1 MYITV
6 FPFIDLQDDERGYNK
21 EDVFPHPEAIYV
33 PTQERYDQ
41 IVKAGF
47 IVEKVEKVE
56 EVEEVEETPKT
67 KKAKTTEE
75 TAE

>member
-1 MYITV
+1 MYITI

-21 EDVFPHPEAIYV
+21 GDVFPHPEAIYV

-47 IVEKVEKVE
+47 IVE
-56 EVEEVEETPKT
+56 EVEETPKT

>member
-6 FPFIDLQDDERGYNK
+6 FPFIDLQDNEHGYNK
-21 EDVFPHPEAIYV
+21 GDVFPREEAIYV

-47 IVEKVEKVE
+47 IVEQ
-56 EVEEVEETPKT
+56 VEETQKT
-67 KKAKTTEE
+67 KSKAKVTEE
-75 TAE
+75 VDE

>member
-1 MYITV
+1 MYITI

-21 EDVFPHPEAIYV
+21 GDVFPHPEAIYV

-47 IVEKVEKVE
+47 IVE

-67 KKAKTTEE
+67 KKVKTTEE

>member
-1 MYITV
+1 MYITI

-21 EDVFPHPEAIYV
+21 GDVFPHPEAIYV

-47 IVEKVEKVE
+47 IVE

>member
-21 EDVFPHPEAIYV
+21 GDVFPHPEAIYV

-47 IVEKVEKVE
+47 IVEQVESKPKGRTKATDESE
-56 EVEEVEETPKT
+56 E
-67 KKAKTTEE
+67 
-75 TAE
+75 

>member
-6 FPFIDLQDDERGYNK
+6 FPFIDLQDEERGYNK
-21 EDVFPHPEAIYV
+21 GDVFPHPEAIYV

-47 IVEKVEKVE
+47 IVE
-56 EVEEVEETPKT
+56 EVEETPKT
-67 KKAKTTEE
+67 KKAKVTEE
-75 TAE
+75 VDE

>member
-21 EDVFPHPEAIYV
+21 GDVFPHPEAIYL

-47 IVEKVEKVE
+47 IVEKVE
-56 EVEEVEETPKT
+56 EVEETPKT
-67 KKAKTTEE
+67 KKVKTTEE

>member
-1 MYITV
+1 MYITI

-21 EDVFPHPEAIYV
+21 GDVFPHPEAIYV

-47 IVEKVEKVE
+47 IVE
-56 EVEEVEETPKT
+56 
-67 KKAKTTEE
+67 
-75 TAE
+75 

>member
-1 MYITV
+1 MYITI

-21 EDVFPHPEAIYV
+21 GDVFPHPEAIYV

-47 IVEKVEKVE
+47 IVEKVE

>member
-21 EDVFPHPEAIYV
+21 GDVFPHPEAIYV

-47 IVEKVEKVE
+47 IVE

-67 KKAKTTEE
+67 QKAKTTEE

>member
-21 EDVFPHPEAIYV
+21 GDVFPHPEAIYV

-47 IVEKVEKVE
+47 IVEKVE
-56 EVEEVEETPKT
+56 EVEETPKT

>member
-21 EDVFPHPEAIYV
+21 GDVFPHPEAIYV

-47 IVEKVEKVE
+47 IVEKVE

>member
-21 EDVFPHPEAIYV
+21 GDVFPHLEAIYV

-67 KKAKTTEE
+67 KKVKTTEE

>member
-21 EDVFPHPEAIYV
+21 GDVFPHPEAIYV

-47 IVEKVEKVE
+47 IVEKVE
-56 EVEEVEETPKT
+56 EVEETPKT
-67 KKAKTTEE
+67 KKTKTTEE

>member
-21 EDVFPHPEAIYV
+21 GDVFPHPEAIYL

-47 IVEKVEKVE
+47 IVEK
-56 EVEEVEETPKT
+56 VEEVEETPKT

>member
-21 EDVFPHPEAIYV
+21 GDVFPHPEAIYL

-47 IVEKVEKVE
+47 IVE

>member
-21 EDVFPHPEAIYV
+21 GDVFPHPEAIYV

-47 IVEKVEKVE
+47 IVEKVE
-56 EVEEVEETPKT
+56 EVEETPKT
-67 KKAKTTEE
+67 KKVKTTEE

>member
-1 MYITV
+1 MMYITI

-21 EDVFPHPEAIYV
+21 GDVFPHPEAIYV

-47 IVEKVEKVE
+47 IVE

>member
-1 MYITV
+1 MYITI

-21 EDVFPHPEAIYV
+21 GDVFPHPEAIYV

-47 IVEKVEKVE
+47 ILEEVE